1 MKLSHR
7 IAGLAPSATIAMS
20 AKAQALKAQ
29 GRDILS
35 LSIGEPDFATPGHI
49 GNAAKLAVDEEFT
62 HYTAGPG
69 IIELRAAVAGYF
81 HAQYGVTAAAE
92 NVIISN
98 GGKQALYNLFVALL
112 DPGDEVLIPSPYWV
126 SYPAM
131 VELAGGTPVIAPS
144 SVESR
149 FKITPEVLDRCRTA
163 KTKLLVLNSPS
174 NPSGSCYTRTELDA
188 LAQWALDRNVIAV
201 ADEIYDQLVY
211 APAEKLSLAPW
222 WQKHPEHFVIV
233 GGVSKSFA
241 MTGWRLG
248 HALAAPQL
256 IKAMATFQEQT
267 TSNVCSITQKAA
279 LAAYTGDLA
288 PVESMRLAFLR
299 RRDLALSIIRA
310 WKDVVCHVPEGAFY
324 IFPDLHRLYT
334 DKRPNSLAMC
344 EQLLEYA
351 GVALV
356 PGSPFGED
364 KCVRISYAAAD
375 EIIVS
380 ALERIEAFLY
390 KK

>member
-7 IAGLAPSATIAMS
+7 ITSLAPSATLAMS

-35 LSIGEPDFATPGHI
+35 LSIGEPDFATPVHI
-49 GNAAKLAVDEEFT
+49 GNAGKQAIDDEFT

-69 IIELRAAVAGYF
+69 IIELRSAVAEYF
-81 HAQYGVTAAAE
+81 HTQYGVTAAAE

-98 GGKQALYNLFVALL
+98 GGKQVLYNLFIAML
-112 DPGDEVLIPSPYWV
+112 DPGDEALIPAPYWV

-131 VELAGGTPVIAPS
+131 VELAGAVPVIVPS
-144 SVESR
+144 SVDSQ
-149 FKITPEVLDRCRTA
+149 FKVTPEDLERHYTK
-163 KTKLLVLNSPS
+163 KTKVLVMNSPS
-174 NPSGSCYTRTELDA
+174 NPSGACYSRAELDA
-188 LAQWALDRNVIAV
+188 VAQWALHRNVIV
-201 ADEIYDQLVY
+201 VSDEIYDQLIY
-211 APAEKLSLAPW
+211 APAEKASFSPW
-222 WQKHPEHFVIV
+222 WQKHPEYFVIV

-248 HALAAPQL
+248 HGLAAAPL

-279 LAAYTGDLA
+279 LAAYTGDFA
-288 PVESMRLAFLR
+288 PVEAMRLAFLR
-299 RRDLALSIIRA
+299 RRDLAMGIIGT
-310 WKDVVCHVPEGAFY
+310 WKDVVCHTPHGAFY
-324 IFPDLHRLYT
+324 IFPDVHRLYT

-344 EQLLEYA
+344 GQLLEHA

-356 PGSPFGED
+356 PGGAFGED

-375 EIIVS
+375 DVLVK

-390 KK
+390 AK

>member
-7 IAGLAPSATIAMS
+7 ITSLAPSATIAMS
-20 AKAQALKAQ
+20 AKAQALKSQ

-35 LSIGEPDFATPGHI
+35 LSIGEPDFATPTHI
-49 GNAAKLAVDEEFT
+49 GNAGKQAIDDEFT

-81 HAQYGVTAAAE
+81 HTQYGVTAAAE

-98 GGKQALYNLFVALL
+98 GGKQVLYNFFIAIL
-112 DPGDEVLIPSPYWV
+112 DPADEVIIPAPYWV

-144 SVESR
+144 SVASN
-149 FKITPEVLDRCRTA
+149 FKMTPEDLDRHYTA
-163 KTKLLVLNSPS
+163 KTKVLVMNSPS
-174 NPSGSCYTRTELDA
+174 NPSGACYTQAELDA
-188 LAQWALDRNVIAV
+188 VAQWAVARNVIV
-201 ADEIYDQLVY
+201 VSDEIYDQLVY
-211 APAEKLSLAPW
+211 APAKKASFSPW
-222 WQKHPEHFVIV
+222 WQKHPEHFVIA

-248 HALAAPQL
+248 HALAVPQL

-279 LAAYTGDLA
+279 LAAYTGDFA
-288 PVESMRLAFLR
+288 PVEAMRRAFLR
-299 RRDLALSIIRA
+299 RRDLAMNIINT

-324 IFPDLHRLYT
+324 IFPDMHRLYT
-334 DKRPNSLAMC
+334 DKCPNSLAMC
-344 EQLLEYA
+344 EQLLEHA

-364 KCVRISYAAAD
+364 KCVRISYATSD
-375 EIIVS
+375 ENLVK

>member
-1 MKLSHR
+1 
-7 IAGLAPSATIAMS
+7 MS
-20 AKAQALKAQ
+20 AKAQALKSP

-35 LSIGEPDFATPGHI
+35 LSIGEPDFATPTHI
-49 GNAAKLAVDEEFT
+49 GNAGKQAIDEEFT

-69 IIELRAAVAGYF
+69 IIELRGAVAGYF
-81 HAQYGVTAAAE
+81 RAQYGVTAAAE

-98 GGKQALYNLFVALL
+98 GGKQALYNCFVALL
-112 DPGDEVLIPSPYWV
+112 DPGDEVLIPAPYWV

-131 VELAGGTPVIAPS
+131 VELAGAVPVIAPS

-149 FKITPEVLDRCRTA
+149 FKVTPEDLDRHHTK
-163 KTKLLVLNSPS
+163 KTKVLVINSPS
-174 NPSGSCYTRTELDA
+174 NPSGACYDKAELDA
-188 LAQWALDRNVIAV
+188 VARWALDRNVIV
-201 ADEIYDQLVY
+201 VSDEIYDQLVY
-211 APAEKLSLAPW
+211 APAEKVSFSPW

-279 LAAYTGDLA
+279 LAAYTGDFA
-288 PVESMRLAFLR
+288 PVEAMRRAFLR
-299 RRDLALSIIRA
+299 RRDLAVSIIST

-324 IFPDLHRLYT
+324 IFPDMHRLYT
-334 DKRPNSLAMC
+334 DKRPDSLAMC
-344 EQLLEYA
+344 GQLLEHA

-356 PGSPFGED
+356 PGGPFGED
-364 KCVRISYAAAD
+364 RCVRISYAAAD
-375 EIIVS
+375 DVLVK
-380 ALERIEAFLY
+380 ALERVAAFLY
-390 KK
+390 AK